1 MPSDT
6 RHQSVDPTAT
16 VNEIIV
22 RYPAAVSVFNEFGI
36 DACCGGDASLHEAAR
51 RDGANLEQLIAA
63 LDTIIA
69 LDARTS

>member
-1 MPSDT
+1 MPSET

-22 RYPAAVSVFNEFGI
+22 KYPAAVSVFNEFGI
-36 DACCGGDASLHEAAR
+36 DACCGGDAALDEAAP

-69 LDARTS
+69 LNARPS